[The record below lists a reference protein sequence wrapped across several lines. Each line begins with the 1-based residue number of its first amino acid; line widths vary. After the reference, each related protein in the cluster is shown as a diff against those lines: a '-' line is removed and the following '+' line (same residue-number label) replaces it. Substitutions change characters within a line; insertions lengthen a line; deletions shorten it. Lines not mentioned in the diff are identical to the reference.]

1 MDQLIWFCNA
11 KVVML
16 DNWTIGYY
24 VFFFKSDSYIAP
36 DLLECQF
43 INLRRWTYGHFLSL
57 PVYTQFAPHV
67 APNTKN
73 RRWSHRMKP

>member
-24 VFFFKSDSYIAP
+24 VFFSNQTP
-36 DLLECQF
+36 
-43 INLRRWTYGHFLSL
+43 T
-57 PVYTQFAPHV
+57 
-67 APNTKN
+67 
-73 RRWSHRMKP
+73 